1 MNLYKLALGGLNAS
15 QAGLATTG
23 HNINNATTV
32 GYNRQRVMISTAG
45 AQATSNGFIGR
56 GVQVDTVVRSY
67 DSFLYKQLVGAQG
80 SSAQL
85 QTQFDQISQVNN
97 LFADRTVGIAPG
109 LSNFFTSM
117 NTVASK
123 PADPAARQDLL
134 GKANSLT
141 TQIRSAYQEMQ
152 NQRLGLN
159 TQISTTVDQVN
170 SYLTRID
177 DLNNQISTARAKAGG
192 NPPNDLM
199 DQRDQAVSELN
210 QLIGVTTYE
219 QGDKI
224 NISLASGGQA
234 LLSGNTIYPL
244 QAVASSKDVSRTVV
258 AYTLPAGSGGKTVS
272 VELNDADVTG
282 GKLGGL
288 LQFRASSLDVM
299 QAQLGQMA
307 VGLAMSFNEQHRQGL
322 DTAGNPGTDF
332 FSIGNPQGVPNAA
345 NKSGAQISGTFTN
358 LNNIN
363 AKDYEI
369 SFDGAN
375 YRVTR
380 LPEGTQVYN
389 GPATGTPPTATLDL
403 SAEMGVTL
411 TIDSPPQA
419 GDKWSLSPTRDAA
432 RDINVLITDPEK
444 IAAADTAGGDAN
456 GKNALKLAQL
466 QTTKVLGHGTMSI
479 NEMFSQVVN
488 TVGVQTAQ
496 IKSANTAQS
505 NLVAQKLEA
514 QQAVSGVN
522 LNEEYVSLSL
532 YQEQYQAS
540 ARIIDVA
547 STLFDTLLGLRG

>member
-1 MNLYKLALGGLNAS
+1 MNMYKLALGGLNAA
-15 QAGLATTG
+15 QAGLATTS

-32 GYNRQRVMISTAG
+32 GYNRQRVMVSTAG
-45 AQATSNGFIGR
+45 AQATSNGYIGR

-80 SSAQL
+80 SGAQL
-85 QTQFDQISQVNN
+85 QAQFDQVSQINN

-109 LSNFFTSM
+109 LTNFFTSM

-134 GKANSLT
+134 GKANSLA
-141 TQIRSAYQEMQ
+141 TQIRSAYSEMQ

-159 TQISTTVDQVN
+159 AQITTTVDQVN

-177 DLNNQISTARAKAGG
+177 DLNQQISLAVGKAGG
-192 NPPNDLM
+192 SPPNDLL
-199 DQRDQAVSELN
+199 DQRDQAVMELN
-210 QLIGVTTYE
+210 QLVGITTYE

-224 NISLASGGQA
+224 SISLANGGQA
-234 LLSGNTIYPL
+234 LLSGNSIYPL
-244 QAVASSKDVSRTVV
+244 QAVSSSSDTSRTVV
-258 AYTLPAGSGGKTVS
+258 AYTLPAGSGKTVA
-272 VELNDADVTG
+272 VELNDAEVTG

-299 QAQLGQMA
+299 QNQLGQMA
-307 VGLAMSFNEQHRQGL
+307 VGLALSFNEQHKQGL
-322 DTAGNPGTDF
+322 DQSGKPGTDF
-332 FSIGNPQGVPNAA
+332 FGISSPQGVPNAG
-345 NKSGAQISGTFTN
+345 NKSNAQISGQFTD

-369 SFDGAN
+369 SFDGSN
-375 YRVTR
+375 YRVLR

-389 GPATGTPPTATLDL
+389 GPATGAPPSATLDL
-403 SAEMGVTL
+403 QAEMGVTL
-411 TIDSPPQA
+411 TIDAPPQA

-432 RDINVLITDPEK
+432 RDLQVLITDPDK
-444 IAAADTAGGDAN
+444 IAAADAEGGDSN

-466 QTTKVLGHGTMSI
+466 QTAKVLGHGTMNI
-479 NEMFSQVVN
+479 TEMFSQVVN

-496 IKSANTAQS
+496 IKTAATAQA
-505 NLVAQKLEA
+505 NLITQKTAA

-547 STLFDTLLGLRG
+547 STMFDTLLGLRG